1 MDYSLLTLLF
11 LVFGVVVGT
20 TVVSAVGVV
29 LILKMI
35 VPSSGDR
42 GVRRH

>member
-11 LVFGVVVGT
+11 LVFMVVVGT
-20 TVVSAVGVV
+20 TVISAVGVV

-35 VPSSGDR
+35 VPSKGT
-42 GVRRH
+42 RRVGRH